1 MKLQQGFCKLTV
13 FLGLAL
19 ILAGAAQMPR
29 SAWASMEDAA
39 IFYDELKDQG
49 EWVDYGN
56 YGPVWYPT
64 QVQENWRPYV
74 DGRWTPSD
82 DGYVFETQEPWA
94 PSTYHY
100 GNWMPTQE
108 YGWVWVPGNTWYPNT
123 VSWRTSPDSVA
134 PDASYVGWAP
144 VPPPDYNPA
153 PGYYPPNYS
162 GGASYS
168 GPVDNLMT
176 SPFWIFVRAASFLL
190 GLTSPY
196 SPSYSYWGSNALV
209 PVQMVPYY
217 YTRTVIVN
225 NYYAPSYYPA
235 GYIAPGGYY
244 NWGPSIPYVSRVT
257 HIRQATINNYMRQV
271 NIYQRR
277 NVVPPAAVLA
287 RHPYFRDVLPPA
299 MLEHQPL
306 PRGARYQGAHVARA
320 NLVRPNLVNASMMKN
335 PPRISATIPKA
346 QMESGP
352 WHRGVPGVALPSSAI
367 VRPNQQMQRH
377 ISSIPASRQLEPVSP
392 SARHWNVPQAPGP
405 AAVQPQVAP
414 RHRGPEATSVPG
426 PTAPGAIPYGH
437 GPQQTPQTV
446 THGTPG
452 TPQAVVPQ
460 QRYKPQER
468 QSGPWGKHE
477 QTPQATVTPKQY
489 PRQKQMHTSP
499 PGTPPAA
506 TTAIPSQNVP
516 QRHPRTQPQPPPQQQ
531 APFQAQPQ
539 RQAPRQPQPI
549 KQAPVQ
555 TQPQMHRQPPFQPQ
569 QVHRQPQPQP
579 QQVQHQ
585 PQPQMQMHQQPRPQP
600 QPQGQPRPQGSQQQ
614 QNNKKHNQQN
624 Q

>member
-1 MKLQQGFCKLTV
+1 MKLQQGFCKIAV

-19 ILAGAAQMPR
+19 ILAGAAQIPR

-56 YGPVWYPT
+56 YGPVWYPN

-82 DGYVFETQEPWA
+82 EGYVFETQEPWA

-108 YGWVWVPGNTWYPNT
+108 YGWVWVPGRTWYPNT

-162 GGASYS
+162 GGASYGGS
-168 GPVDNLMT
+168 VDNLMT

-190 GLTSPY
+190 GLNSPY
-196 SPSYSYWGSNALV
+196 SPSYSYWNSYALV
-209 PVQMVPYY
+209 PIQAVPYY
-217 YTRTVIVN
+217 YSRTVIVN
-225 NYYAPSYYPA
+225 NYYTPSYYPA

-244 NWGPSIPYVSRVT
+244 NWGPPIPKVARVT
-257 HIRQATINNYMRQV
+257 RIRQATINNYMRQV

-277 NVVPPAAVLA
+277 NVVPPPAFLD
-287 RHPYFRDVLPPA
+287 RHPHFREVLPPA
-299 MLEHQPL
+299 MVAHQPL
-306 PRGARYQGAHVARA
+306 PRGARYQGAHVGRA
-320 NLVRPNLVNASMMKN
+320 NLVQPNLVNASMMKN
-335 PPRISATIPKA
+335 PPRFSATIPKA
-346 QMESGP
+346 HVESGP

-367 VRPNQQMQRH
+367 VRPNQQMQKH
-377 ISSIPASRQLEPVSP
+377 ISSIPASRQIEPVSP
-392 SARHWNVPQAPGP
+392 SARHWNVPQAPFGP

-426 PTAPGAIPYGH
+426 PTTPGAVPYGR

-460 QRYKPQER
+460 QRHKPQER

-477 QTPQATVTPKQY
+477 QTPQATVTPGQY

-516 QRHPRTQPQPPPQQQ
+516 QRHPRTQPPPQQQ

-539 RQAPRQPQPI
+539 RQAPSQPQPM
-549 KQAPVQ
+549 KQAPLQ
-555 TQPQMHRQPPFQPQ
+555 TQPQM
-569 QVHRQPQPQP
+569 HRQPQPQP

-585 PQPQMQMHQQPRPQP
+585 PQQQVQRHQQPQHQP